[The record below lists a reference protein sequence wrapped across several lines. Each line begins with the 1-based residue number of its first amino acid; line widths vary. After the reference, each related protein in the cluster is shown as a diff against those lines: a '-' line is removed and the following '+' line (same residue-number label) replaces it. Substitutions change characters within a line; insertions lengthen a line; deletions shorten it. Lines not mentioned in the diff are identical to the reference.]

1 MKTSLAILALTAAAF
16 TSQGQTTTNLDYRLQ
31 VETVTAGVTNKTT
44 TNWRYDYGAKKD
56 ATRIEGANWA
66 YAAYV
71 TRLGTNGTPLAFGL
85 WLKRQHTVLLDS
97 YSDQK
102 QAADNRVLLQKL
114 TSLLTANSD
123 LLTAGDLSSLS
134 TIAAKAP

>member
-1 MKTSLAILALTAAAF
+1 MKTILAILALGAVSAYA
-16 TSQGQTTTNLDYRLQ
+16 QTTTNLDYRLQ
-31 VETVTAGVTNKTT
+31 VETVTSGVTNKTT

-56 ATRIEGANWA
+56 AARVDGANWA

-71 TRLGTNGTPLAFGL
+71 TSLGANGTPLAFGP

-102 QAADNRVLLQKL
+102 QAADNKVLLQKL